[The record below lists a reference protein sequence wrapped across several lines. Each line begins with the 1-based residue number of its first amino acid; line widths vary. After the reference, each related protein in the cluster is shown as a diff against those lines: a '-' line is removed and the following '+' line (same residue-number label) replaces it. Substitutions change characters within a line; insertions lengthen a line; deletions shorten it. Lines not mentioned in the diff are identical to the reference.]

1 MIGLITK
8 GIAAWMVCVTTL
20 TCLMLRSAPA
30 SLLTFYRFGPQ
41 EDLVVIGIVIDTGA
55 KYTALSLF
63 CIMNSLI
70 RSVETD
76 VLYAWL
82 VNSVQDKTVPKSQEI
97 RGMAYQVAVIHSMY
111 NWWDWFIC
119 MNILLAQIDLF
130 LMEMFS
136 SVLTSVV
143 TTRMYLQ
150 HDPYSQIM

>member
-8 GIAAWMVCVTTL
+8 GIVAWMVCVTTL
-20 TCLMLRSAPA
+20 TCLMLKSAPA

-41 EDLVVIGIVIDTGA
+41 EDLIVIGIVINTSA
-55 KYTALSLF
+55 RYTALALF

-76 VLYAWL
+76 VLHAWL
-82 VNSVQDKTVPKSQEI
+82 INSVQDKTVPKSHEI
-97 RGMAYQVAVIHSMY
+97 RGMAYQVAIIHSMY
-111 NWWDWFIC
+111 SWWDWFIC

-130 LMEMFS
+130 LMEMLS
-136 SVLTSVV
+136 SILTSLV

-150 HDPYSQIM
+150 HDLQFQLI